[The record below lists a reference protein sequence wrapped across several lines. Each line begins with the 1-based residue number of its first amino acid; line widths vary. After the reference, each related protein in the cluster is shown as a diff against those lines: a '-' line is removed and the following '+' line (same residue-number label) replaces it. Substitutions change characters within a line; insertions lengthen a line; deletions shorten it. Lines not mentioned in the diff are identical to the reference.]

1 MLLGGMAELAEKND
15 RVLSPAEIE
24 EKSFRILEGLMEGFD
39 APAPVREV
47 VMRVAHATT
56 EAEWA
61 KTFRFSPGA
70 VESGAA
76 ALLRGAPVI
85 TDVEMVRAGIRRSAL
100 ERTESPVLCF
110 LNDPDVAEDAKRR
123 GATRA
128 AAAMRKALP
137 LMDGAVVAIG
147 NAPTALFE
155 VCDLVKKGLCRPGLV
170 VGVPVGFVG
179 AAESHEE
186 LTTLDCPWITVPGP
200 RGGSAAAAAVVNA
213 IIRIAERERGK

>member
-1 MLLGGMAELAEKND
+1 MTEKND
-15 RVLSPAEIE
+15 RFLTPAEIE
-24 EKSFRILEGLMEGFD
+24 AKSFRILEGLMEDFH

-56 EAEWA
+56 EVEWA

-70 VESGAA
+70 VESGVA

-110 LNDPDVAEDAKRR
+110 LNDPDVAGDAKRR
-123 GATRA
+123 GVTRA
-128 AAAMRKALP
+128 AAAMRKAQP
-137 LMDGAVVAIG
+137 LMDGAIVAIG

-155 VCDLVKKGLCRPGLV
+155 VCDLVKKGLCRPDLV

-186 LTTLDCPWITVPGP
+186 LMTLDCPWITVPGP
-200 RGGSAAAAAVVNA
+200 RGGSAPAAAAVNA
-213 IIRIAERERGK
+213 IIRLAERERGE